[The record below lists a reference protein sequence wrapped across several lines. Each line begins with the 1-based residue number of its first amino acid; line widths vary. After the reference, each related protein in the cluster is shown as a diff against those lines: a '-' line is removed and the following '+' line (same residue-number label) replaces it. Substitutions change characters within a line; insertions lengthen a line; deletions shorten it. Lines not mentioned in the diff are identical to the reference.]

1 MTSMKNILIVKKGA
15 LGDVVRTSY
24 FAGALKRSLSGSSRL
39 HWLTAPSALPLLA
52 SNPHID
58 CVVTSVDG
66 LRDEVFS
73 CIYSLDDEMEIL
85 NEVASLRCDRIV
97 GAHLKADGSAGYTPD
112 SADWFDMGLLS
123 RHGKARADELKKH
136 NPNSHSEIFGR
147 IFGVQDVQPEFF
159 GGDQCNGFAASVA
172 CPDKILIGINP
183 YAGGRWKSK
192 ELREAELSVLIRRL
206 LAAGNKTAPVQIL
219 IFGAGEDYRRNVAIE
234 TALSDGRVKALN
246 TDDSVLHLA
255 GAIRALDLL
264 ITSDSFAL
272 HLAVAQRVPFVAFFS
287 PTSAAEIDTFGLG
300 QKVTSTSPDYCTY
313 RSDVD
318 NSSITADRLLHAASR
333 LREAITS
340 ERVGHFLASLS

>member
-1 MTSMKNILIVKKGA
+1 
-15 LGDVVRTSY
+15 
-24 FAGALKRSLSGSSRL
+24 
-39 HWLTAPSALPLLA
+39 
-52 SNPHID
+52 
-58 CVVTSVDG
+58 
-66 LRDEVFS
+66 
-73 CIYSLDDEMEIL
+73 
-85 NEVASLRCDRIV
+85 
-97 GAHLKADGSAGYTPD
+97 
-112 SADWFDMGLLS
+112 
-123 RHGKARADELKKH
+123 
-136 NPNSHSEIFGR
+136 
-147 IFGVQDVQPEFF
+147 
-159 GGDQCNGFAASVA
+159 
-172 CPDKILIGINP
+172 
-183 YAGGRWKSK
+183 
-192 ELREAELSVLIRRL
+192 
-206 LAAGNKTAPVQIL
+206 VQIL